1 MESTRW
7 NLSPRLRKNPFPLTL
22 SNPSNHLPVSMRFFL
37 VATLA
42 LILSACGGGG
52 ENPPLPSPDDSLQV
66 VAELD
71 TTQITGV
78 AVSGSGRLFV
88 NAPYWSDAHGMSV
101 MEVMED
107 GSVRP
112 FPNEAMNQPWSDT
125 LGVEP
130 ADTFVSV
137 QSVYVDPENPETLW
151 ILDPASPKFA
161 GTVAG
166 GVKLIEVDLS
176 NDAIVRTITFDA
188 SVAPEGSYLNDVRVT
203 SDQRF
208 AYITD
213 SNLGAVVVVDLA
225 NESARRVLDEHPST
239 SADSTY
245 VPVIGGSEWRTLE
258 GTVPQIASDGIAISP
273 DDASVYLHALTGTR
287 LYRVSAAALNDA
299 SLSADNLAEQVEDLG
314 ETVVTDGM
322 IADEKGRIYHSAL
335 EADAVVRYAPE
346 GTIDTLVQDPRLR
359 WPDSFAIGPDDHL
372 YVTTSQIHLSPQYNR
387 NIDRRRDPYRV
398 FRYPL
403 DGE

>member
-1 MESTRW
+1 LEGTRW

-22 SNPSNHLPVSMRFFL
+22 SNPFNHLPVSMRFFL

-112 FPNEAMNQPWSDT
+112 FPNETMNRPWSDT
-125 LGVEP
+125 LGVDP
-130 ADTFVSV
+130 ADTFVCV

-166 GVKLIEVDLS
+166 GVKLIEV
-176 NDAIVRTITFDA
+176 TFQMTP
-188 SVAPEGSYLNDVRVT
+188 SSAPSRLTRPWRPKGHT
-203 SDQRF
+203 S
-208 AYITD
+208 TMC
-213 SNLGAVVVVDLA
+213 G
-225 NESARRVLDEHPST
+225 
-239 SADSTY
+239 
-245 VPVIGGSEWRTLE
+245 
-258 GTVPQIASDGIAISP
+258 
-273 DDASVYLHALTGTR
+273 
-287 LYRVSAAALNDA
+287 
-299 SLSADNLAEQVEDLG
+299 
-314 ETVVTDGM
+314 
-322 IADEKGRIYHSAL
+322 
-335 EADAVVRYAPE
+335 
-346 GTIDTLVQDPRLR
+346 
-359 WPDSFAIGPDDHL
+359 
-372 YVTTSQIHLSPQYNR
+372 
-387 NIDRRRDPYRV
+387 
-398 FRYPL
+398 
-403 DGE
+403 